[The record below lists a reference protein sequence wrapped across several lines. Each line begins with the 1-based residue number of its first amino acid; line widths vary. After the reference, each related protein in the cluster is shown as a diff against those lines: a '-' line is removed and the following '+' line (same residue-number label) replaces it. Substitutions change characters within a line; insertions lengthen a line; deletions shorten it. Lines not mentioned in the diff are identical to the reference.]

1 MQGSREGGLREVVA
15 VWSLFAL
22 AAAEVFCTYA
32 RIPVRELYHVSG
44 SGPAAGAG
52 RALVFLNFPT
62 ALAALA
68 LLLVVADRLPG
79 RVFRWAANAY
89 QDPKYERVVD
99 VLKKSGG
106 SERLDLLYPSKLPES
121 K

>member
-1 MQGSREGGLREVVA
+1 VVA

-22 AAAEVFCTYA
+22 VAAEVFCTYA

-62 ALAALA
+62 ALVALA
-68 LLLVVADRLPG
+68 LLLGLALNYPFTGAVKISAQP
-79 RVFRWAANAY
+79 FEAALEQMPPN
-89 QDPKYERVVD
+89 
-99 VLKKSGG
+99 
-106 SERLDLLYPSKLPES
+106 
-121 K
+121 